1 MLNIGKINEL
11 TIVKTVQFGVYLAKE
26 DTPDEKVLLPKK
38 EVPDGAAA
46 GDKLSVFIYRDSQD
60 RMIATTRTPA
70 VTLGKTAILKVKDV
84 TKIGAFLDWGLEK
97 DLLLPFKEQQRKVSK
112 GEEVMIALYTDKS
125 GRLCATMK
133 LYSYLKTNSPYVIG
147 DEVEIYVYE
156 IHEKYGVY
164 VAVDGVY
171 SGLIPKKDA
180 QGRFY
185 IGEKSKARVTEV
197 KEDGRVCV
205 ATRKKAYQQLEPD
218 GDVIMEAL
226 HDAGGEFDFDDHAD
240 PEFIKDKFGMSKAA
254 FKRAVGH
261 LMKQRLVEIRNG
273 KIIMK

>member
-1 MLNIGKINEL
+1 MLKIGEINEL
-11 TIVKTVQFGVYLAKE
+11 TIVKTVQFGVYLAK
-26 DTPDEKVLLPKK
+26 DDAPDEKVLLPKK
-38 EVPDGAAA
+38 EVPGGAAV
-46 GDKLSVFIYRDSQD
+46 GDRLSVFLYRDSQD
-60 RMIATTRTPA
+60 RMIATTRTPLI
-70 VTLGKTAILKVKDV
+70 TLGKTALLKVKDV

-97 DLLLPFKEQQRKVSK
+97 DLLLPFKEQPKKVSK
-112 GEEVMIALYTDKS
+112 GDEVIVALYTDKS

-133 LYSYLKTNSPYVIG
+133 IYPYLKTNSPYVIG
-147 DEVEIYVYE
+147 DEVEAYVYE

-180 QGRFY
+180 QGHFY
-185 IGEKSKARVTEV
+185 TGEKYKARVTEV

-218 GDVIMEAL
+218 GDVIMDAL
-226 HDAGGEFDFDDHAD
+226 RDAGGEFGFDDHAD
-240 PEFIKDKFGMSKAA
+240 PEFIKEKFGMSKAA

-261 LMKQRLVEIRNG
+261 LMKQRLLEIKNG
-273 KIIMK
+273 KITMK